1 MIGRQNHFP
10 APHETHAGP
19 MRSIIKAINNRGNPM
34 TSARKDL
41 FEKIVRVYPT
51 LSPKKRRVADFII
64 KDHKMVFLM
73 TAREIA
79 EECQVSEP
87 TIIRFAN
94 DLGFSG
100 YMEFVQ
106 YMKGLLHIELT
117 AVDRLQKASRQSYE
131 IGTLNNYCK
140 NAIENLDN
148 LRNSVSEKDLKKI
161 ARTIYKAETVYVV
174 GYRAS
179 ATLAYYFGY
188 LLKKIRDNVFLDTSL
203 SWEIK
208 DLIVRNGKNS
218 LMFVVGFPRYPRKT
232 IELMEFA
239 GKYNV
244 KIIGL
249 SDTPKSPIITLSDQ
263 YIIIDLESVSFI
275 DPFAHI
281 MTYLAALIHE
291 ITFLDNKKAVEYLA
305 KFDTGMKLGDEFY
318 SDSAVEQ
325 EGNLKPNHL
334 YLESFWPRT
343 KKNKRQL

>member
-1 MIGRQNHFP
+1 M
-10 APHETHAGP
+10 
-19 MRSIIKAINNRGNPM
+19 S
-34 TSARKDL
+34 SAKKDL
-41 FEKIVRVYPT
+41 FEKIVRVYPS

-64 KDHKMVFLM
+64 KDHKTVFLM

-79 EECQVSEP
+79 EECRVSEP

-117 AVDRLQKASRQSYE
+117 AVDRLQKASRQSFE
-131 IGTLNNYCK
+131 IGTLNNYCQ

-161 ARTIYKAETVYVV
+161 ARAIYKAETVYVA

-291 ITFLDNKKAVEYLA
+291 ITFLDNKKAVECLA
-305 KFDTGMKLGDEFY
+305 KFDNGMKLGDEFY
-318 SDSAVEQ
+318 SDNAME
-325 EGNLKPNHL
+325 EEENHKSGQF
-334 YLESFWPRT
+334 YLESFWPQ
-343 KKNKRQL
+343 KKGNSQSR

>member
-1 MIGRQNHFP
+1 MNSAKEDLFNK
-10 APHETHAGP
+10 
-19 MRSIIKAINNRGNPM
+19 IIK
-34 TSARKDL
+34 
-41 FEKIVRVYPT
+41 VYPT

-64 KDHKMVFLM
+64 KDHKKVFLM

-117 AVDRLQKASRQSYE
+117 AVERLQKASRHSDK
-131 IGTLNNYCK
+131 IGTLNEFCQ
-140 NAIENLDN
+140 NAVRNLDN
-148 LRNSVSEKDLKKI
+148 LRNSISEKDLKKV

-179 ATLAYYFGY
+179 AALVYYFGY

-203 SWEIK
+203 SWEIS
-208 DLIVRNGKNS
+208 DFIVRNGKS
-218 LMFVVGFPRYPRKT
+218 CLMFVIAFPRYPRKT
-232 IELMEFA
+232 IELMELA
-239 GKYNV
+239 KKYKI

-275 DPFAHI
+275 DPFSHI

-291 ITFLDNKKAVEYLA
+291 ITFLNNVKAIQYLS
-305 KFDTGMKLGDEFY
+305 KFDDGMKISDEFY
-318 SDSAVEQ
+318 ADKGISEKEDYELNQYIGPKQKKMTKNIKNHSEQ
-325 EGNLKPNHL
+325 PK
-334 YLESFWPRT
+334 PRT
-343 KKNKRQL
+343 IHTR